1 MTVFKKELADHLG
14 SKRFIILFI
23 IVIALAT
30 LSAYQGATAIKSNL
44 GSGSYRGYQSSFTA
58 IFSGAFG
65 GMPFTYFMMLFG
77 PIIGLALGFDAICK
91 ERTSGS
97 LSVLLSQP
105 IVRDDVIN
113 GKFLAGF
120 AALSLIIV
128 STVGI
133 MTGLAIPI
141 MGFGPTAAEITG
153 TIVFT
158 VLTILYVGFWLALSL
173 MFSTLFKK
181 TTTSILAVISAWMF
195 FTFAITIIATLVSSA
210 LVPVP
215 NVFPTVV
222 YGNQT
227 SGPSQTQMQMYRDA
241 SQLRQTLMTGISSI
255 SPANLYTQASS
266 MIFTGLNIGGGI
278 YIGGGISP
286 MRPSTDLTQCW
297 PQFTAIA
304 VALVVCFI
312 VAYMAFL
319 RREIRPGG

>member
-1 MTVFKKELADHLG
+1 
-14 SKRFIILFI
+14 
-23 IVIALAT
+23 

-44 GSGSYRGYQSSFTA
+44 GSGSYRGYQTSFTS

-77 PIIGLALGFDAICK
+77 PIIGLALGFDAVCK

-105 IVRDDVIN
+105 IFRDDVIN

-120 AALSLIIV
+120 AALLLIVV

-141 MGFGPTAAEITG
+141 MGFGPTIAEVTG

-158 VLTILYVGFWLALSL
+158 LLTILYVGFWLALSL

-181 TTTSILAVISAWMF
+181 TTTSILAIISCWIF
-195 FTFAITIIATLVSSA
+195 FTFAITIIATLISSA

-215 NVFPTVV
+215 NVFPTVFV
-222 YGNQT
+222 GNQT
-227 SGPSQTQMQMYRDA
+227 SGPNQAQMRAYQDA
-241 SQLRQTLMTGISSI
+241 SQLRMTLMNGISSI
-255 SPANLYTQASS
+255 SPSNLYTQASS
-266 MIFTGLNIGGGI
+266 IILTGMNTAVGIFIGG
-278 YIGGGISP
+278 SS
-286 MRPSTDLTQCW
+286 MRPSTDLTQAW

-304 VALVVCFI
+304 VALVVCFV
-312 VAYMAFL
+312 VAYLAFL